1 MYMYMKLPSNKF
13 KAKNEKLKRFNLHTL
28 RVTFLALIFTLYA
41 LSFTFTNA
49 QGLGGVVNE
58 YPVADNNIAPGDI
71 VISSEKGLIRTNV
84 AYDANLF
91 GVAVEKGVV
100 VFKAKGSGNT
110 KPVSRSGIASVKVT
124 TVNGPIKVGDYVT
137 SSSISGYGMKVA
149 TSGQVLGTAMESF
162 NPSTDSGQ
170 ANLID
175 YNPAKPTK
183 DDQPRK
189 VATGTIQ
196 VAIQIEY
203 KDVYVGKTAAVF
215 NSLGNRFGS
224 IVGNVAPP
232 EKFADAAKYVV
243 AGVIAIGSFLI
254 GFLTFA
260 RTLPKGVEALGRNPL
275 AHVAIQFSIVLH
287 IIFTAVTTLMGVI
300 AAILI
305 IRL

>member
-1 MYMYMKLPSNKF
+1 MSMLPERKLS
-13 KAKNEKLKRFNLHTL
+13 
-28 RVTFLALIFTLYA
+28 VISFLVAVLSLLIVNSSLMTREA
-41 LSFTFTNA
+41 HA

-58 YPVADNNIAPGDI
+58 YPVADNNIVPGDI

-110 KPVSRSGIASVKVT
+110 KPVSRSGVASVKIT

-137 SSSISGYGMKVA
+137 SSPISGFGMKVS

-162 NPSTDSGQ
+162 TGDGAPQ
-170 ANLID
+170 ID

-189 VATGTIQ
+189 VSTGTIS
-196 VAIQIEY
+196 VAVQIEY
-203 KDVYVGKTAAVF
+203 KDIYVGKTAAVF
-215 NSLGNRFGS
+215 NTLGNRFGS
-224 IVGNVAPP
+224 IIGNVAAP
-232 EKFADAAKYVV
+232 EKFADAAKYIV
-243 AGVIAIGSFLI
+243 AGIIAIGSFLI

-287 IIFTAVTTLMGVI
+287 IIFTAVVTLVGIV
-300 AAILI
+300 AAILV